1 MFRKKVIL
9 VSYNPSNPFNSA
21 IMKYLIIFSFALLC
35 LICSGCGSSAPKDA
49 DKSPATGDAPAK
61 KQAVITGDKINIRE
75 RATIDSKVL
84 GVLSLNE
91 KVTLLETGIAGNAS
105 EGTLNRNI
113 DFYDEFTG
121 DFSMTVNKG
130 RAVKILSYDSDN
142 VSYKVFL
149 YLKKKKVN
157 AVVKAADISLIGNE
171 NWVKL
176 ETSRGVTGYCLQK
189 YISVSES
196 ELQAENTRKRNKVSE
211 EIYESTDLGYTEY
224 MKRIHYSDGAYE
236 WYYYTKKNPKA
247 VKLGIVYTSYGE
259 GVFFQ
264 KKPEVIYEI
273 GYSECGF
280 SVIDPKGVYQWYQQT
295 SPVCDMSVYGY

>member
-1 MFRKKVIL
+1 MEKMVYLFYITQVTI
-9 VSYNPSNPFNSA
+9 FNSVM
-21 IMKYLIIFSFALLC
+21 MKHLVIFSFVFLC
-35 LICSGCGSSAPKDA
+35 VVLPGCGSSAKKDA
-49 DKSPATGDAPAK
+49 DKSSATENASAQK
-61 KQAVITGDKINIRE
+61 TAIITGDKINIRE
-75 RATIDSKVL
+75 KPTIDSRVL
-84 GVLSLNE
+84 GVLGLNE
-91 KVTLLETGIAGNAS
+91 KVSVLETGIAGNAA
-105 EGTLNRNI
+105 EGSLNRNI
-113 DFYDEFTG
+113 DFYDAYTG

-130 RAVKILSYDSDN
+130 RAVKILSYDPDN
-142 VSYKVFL
+142 TSYKVFL

-176 ETSRGVTGYCLQK
+176 ETARGVTGYCLQK
-189 YISVSES
+189 YVFVSEP

-211 EIYESTDLGYTEY
+211 EIYESNDLGYTEY
-224 MKRIHYSDGAYE
+224 MKRIHYSDGEYD

-259 GVFFQ
+259 GVFFH

-295 SPVCDMSVYGY
+295 SPVCH